1 MREVKTLN
9 YIFLSDFLSERQLS
23 EHHDVLYAGYVNKLN
38 EIEEKLPSA
47 DKGKANATF
56 SDFRA
61 LKKEEVFAQN
71 GILLHELYFENI
83 SPAVIRQPAE
93 EAGRAV
99 PEALQQSIEKDF
111 GSLDAW
117 QEDFLACGM
126 SSRGWVIM
134 AQNPTDGRLHNYIAD
149 IHDVGGVWGVMPL
162 LVLDM
167 YEHSYFIDY
176 GTKKKDYINAFIKN
190 INWDVAENRFSR

>member
-1 MREVKTLN
+1 MREVKPLN
-9 YIFLSDFLSERQLS
+9 YIFLPEFLSERQLS
-23 EHHDVLYAGYVNKLN
+23 EHHDVLYVGYVNKLN
-38 EIEEKLPSA
+38 EIEEKLSSA

-83 SPAVIRQPAE
+83 SPPATPA

-99 PEALQQSIEKDF
+99 PEALQQAIKKDF

-126 SSRGWVIM
+126 SSRGWVIL

-149 IHDVGGVWGVMPL
+149 VHDIGGVWGAKPL

-190 INWDVAENRFSR
+190 INWEVVEKRFSR

>member
-1 MREVKTLN
+1 MREPKTLN

-23 EHHDVLYAGYVNKLN
+23 EHHDVLYTGYVNKLN
-38 EIEEKLPSA
+38 EIEEKLPGA

-83 SPAVIRQPAE
+83 APQNAE
-93 EAGRAV
+93 EKKPFDKLR
-99 PEALQQSIEKDF
+99 EYIDKDF
-111 GSLDAW
+111 GSLLAW
-117 QEDFLACGM
+117 QDDFLACGM
-126 SSRGWVIM
+126 SSRGWVILGL
-134 AQNPTDGRLHNYIAD
+134 NPADGRLHNYIAD
-149 IHDVGGVWGVMPL
+149 VHDVGGVWGARPL
-162 LVLDM
+162 VVLDM
-167 YEHSYFIDY
+167 YEHAYFIDY

-190 INWDVAENRFSR
+190 INWDIVEKRFKTQN

>member
-1 MREVKTLN
+1 MREPKPLN
-9 YIFLSDFLSERQLS
+9 YIFLPEFLSDRQLS

-83 SPAVIRQPAE
+83 SPAAAPAE
-93 EAGRAV
+93 ADRAI
-99 PEALQQSIEKDF
+99 PEVLQQSIEKDF
-111 GSLDAW
+111 GSLEAW

-126 SSRGWVIM
+126 SSRGWVIL
-134 AQNPTDGRLHNYIAD
+134 AQNPADGKLHNYIAD
-149 IHDVGGVWGVMPL
+149 VHDVGGVWGAKPL

-190 INWDVAENRFSR
+190 INWEIAENRFSR

>member
-1 MREVKTLN
+1 MREAKSLN
-9 YIFLSDFLSERQLS
+9 YIFLAEFLSERQLL

-38 EIEEKLPSA
+38 EIEEKLPGA
-47 DKGKANATF
+47 DRGKANATF

-83 SPAVIRQPAE
+83 SPAVAPA

-99 PEALQQSIEKDF
+99 PEVLQQSIDKDF
-111 GSLDAW
+111 GSLAAW

-126 SSRGWVIM
+126 SSRGWVILGF
-134 AQNPTDGRLHNYIAD
+134 NPADGRLHNYIAD
-149 IHDVGGVWGVMPL
+149 VHDVGGVWGARPL

-176 GTKKKDYINAFIKN
+176 GTKKKDYINTFIKN
-190 INWDVAENRFSR
+190 INWDIVEKRFKSQN

>member
-1 MREVKTLN
+1 MHELKSLN
-9 YIFLSDFLSERQLS
+9 YIFLADFLSERQLS

-38 EIEEKLPSA
+38 EIEEKLPGA

-83 SPAVIRQPAE
+83 APKNNGEDEEANLSIRQA
-93 EAGRAV
+93 
-99 PEALQQSIEKDF
+99 IEKDF
-111 GSLDAW
+111 GSFSVW

-126 SSRGWVIM
+126 SSRGWVILGF
-134 AQNPTDGRLHNYIAD
+134 NPADGQLHNYIAD
-149 IHDVGGVWGVMPL
+149 VHDVGGVWNAKPL
-162 LVLDM
+162 LVLDV
-167 YEHSYFIDY
+167 YEHAYFIDY

-190 INWDVAENRFSR
+190 INWDIVEKRFKAQN